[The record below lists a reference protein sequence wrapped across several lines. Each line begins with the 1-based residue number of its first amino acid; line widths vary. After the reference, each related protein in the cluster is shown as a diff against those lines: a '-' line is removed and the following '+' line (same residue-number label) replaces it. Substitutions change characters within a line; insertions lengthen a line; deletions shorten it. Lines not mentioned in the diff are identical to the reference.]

1 MRKRN
6 DLSYSLTGFLLLL
19 SGLSSA
25 QVSGGGNSGVGTLTP
40 DSSAVLD
47 LVSANT
53 GVLIPRIANI
63 ETAISNP
70 ANGLLVY
77 DTVRKCLSQNIGSPS
92 APDWVCISGNVVKFF
107 YMPSVALDITNA
119 SGRYNLFEMYK
130 AQFSLPKSASPGAPS
145 TIPFFNDASDLY
157 YYVTDYSANVFSNV
171 SINEMGV
178 LTYNVL
184 PSAQA
189 NSDSS
194 DFMNV
199 VLVVK

>member
-1 MRKRN
+1 MRKKN
-6 DLSYSLTGFLLLL
+6 YLSYSLTGAFLLL
-19 SGLSSA
+19 SGLLSA
-25 QVSGGGNSGVGTLTP
+25 QVTPAGNSGVGTLVP

-53 GVLIPRIANI
+53 GVLIPRIANV
-63 ETAISNP
+63 ESAIPNP
-70 ANGLLVY
+70 ASGLLVY
-77 DTVRKCLSQNIGSPS
+77 DTVRQCLSQNIGTPS

-119 SGRYNLFEMYK
+119 SGRYDLFNLYK
-130 AQFSLPKSASPGAPS
+130 TQFSSPKSASPGAPAA
-145 TIPFFNDASDLY
+145 IPFFNNASDLH
-157 YYVTDYSANVFSNV
+157 YYVTDYSTTVFSNV
-171 SINEMGV
+171 SVDNMGI
-178 LTYNVL
+178 LTYSVL
-184 PSAQA
+184 PNAQT